1 MTGIA
6 LGIEEHEHSDAT
18 QRRIARLFRGGFIGV
33 FTNLA
38 WSLGQACDIAS
49 DEKSDQTELIADLVP
64 SRAASLLLTPR
75 RAHAVC
81 FVAGLFCL
89 GVAINFVGY
98 RIGASVF
105 VPLSK
110 MHDAGT
116 SPRGKRGDANEASST
131 HAGVGGSLTRF
142 LPPIMAAY
150 ILSCL
155 TQALMYPE
163 MSAPNGNTYKGQQ

>member
-64 SRAASLLLTPR
+64 SRAASLLLTSR

-81 FVAGLFCL
+81 FVAGLFCV

-105 VPLSK
+105 VPLS
-110 MHDAGT
+110 DAGT
-116 SPRGKRGDANEASST
+116 SRRGKCGYTNEASST
-131 HAGVGGSLTRF
+131 NAGVGGSLARF

-150 ILSCL
+150 ILNCL
-155 TQALMYPE
+155 TRALVYPE
-163 MSAPNGNTYKGQQ
+163 MAAPNGNTYEGQQ